1 MADVVPTPDD
11 AAGSVAVPAP
21 SNALANFLANNNR
34 VNKIYERVK
43 DFVQQPAIKRSLP
56 LMGLV
61 SLTAIG
67 ALIWFLL
74 SAPPQRDLYPGAGDA
89 DRASIASALETGG
102 IHYNINRGNGVITVS
117 EKDYY
122 KARMLLAQQGLPKSA
137 PDGDHV
143 ISSLPLGAS
152 RAVEGERLRAA
163 REVDLARTIET
174 IDVVNQARVH
184 IAEPQPSPFVRE
196 QVHGT
201 ASVMLKLMTGRN
213 LSNAQVQAI
222 QNLVAASV
230 PGMAPEAV
238 SVVDQAGHLLSATS
252 NADNDIYD
260 RQLRLQQTVEAR
272 YMDALNKLLVPLLGE
287 NNYTAEVHTD
297 LDFTESQ
304 ATRESYPKEGS
315 LRSESGSWNKDGG
328 PDQNGGIPGAMSNMP
343 PTPANPTQNPPPN
356 LQPPAQPNNQ
366 QNAQNG
372 QNGQQGQNA
381 QGQQNAQN
389 GQQGQNARA
398 PGSVPAETA
407 QQAQSRTSENFNRYY
422 ELGRE
427 VSVIR
432 NPTGSVKRVSVA
444 IALRQINH
452 GKPPSPEQ
460 VAQLEKLIKGA
471 IGFDASRGDVVA
483 ISSSDFMGGSVF
495 SLPWY
500 QNSWVPLLARNLSAL
515 LVAALVIFGFA
526 RPFLKA
532 RAEAAERRR
541 LAENPL
547 PQLETTNIDNLIAE
561 GEEPAEEAGSHA
573 ITLDMIDAAPGY
585 KARVDLVRHF
595 VKQDP
600 ARAALVVH
608 DMMRSDLKSLENH
621 NG

>member
-1 MADVVPTPDD
+1 MADVVPTPDN

-21 SNALANFLANNNR
+21 SGALANFLANNDR
-34 VNKIYERVK
+34 VNKVYERVK

-56 LMGLV
+56 LMGLI

-89 DRASIASALETGG
+89 DRASIASVLDTGG
-102 IHYNINRGNGVITVS
+102 IHYTISRNNGVISVS

-137 PDGDHV
+137 PDGDHM

-174 IDVVNQARVH
+174 IDVVSQARVH
-184 IAEPQPSPFVRE
+184 IAEQQPSPFVRE

-201 ASVMLKLMTGRN
+201 ASVMLKLVTGRN
-213 LSNAQVQAI
+213 LSNTQVQAI
-222 QNLVAASV
+222 QNLVASSV

-252 NADNDIYD
+252 NADNDAND
-260 RQLRLQQTVEAR
+260 RQLRLQQTIEAR

-287 NNYTAEVHTD
+287 NNFTAEVHTD

-372 QNGQQGQNA
+372 QNGQQA
-381 QGQQNAQN
+381 
-389 GQQGQNARA
+389 QQGQNARA

-427 VSVIR
+427 VSVVR

-444 IALRQINH
+444 LALRQINH

-532 RAEAAERRR
+532 RAEAAERSRI
-541 LAENPL
+541 AENPL
-547 PQLETTNIDNLIAE
+547 PQLEQTNIDNLIAE
-561 GEEPAEEAGSHA
+561 GEEPSEESNSQA

-585 KARVDLVRHF
+585 KARVEMVRHF

-608 DMMRSDLKSLENH
+608 DMMRSDLKSLESH

>member
-1 MADVVPTPDD
+1 MR
-11 AAGSVAVPAP
+11 
-21 SNALANFLANNNR
+21 L
-34 VNKIYERVK
+34 I
-43 DFVQQPAIKRSLP
+43 
-56 LMGLV
+56 

-222 QNLVAASV
+222 QNLVAASL

-252 NADNDIYD
+252 NADNDIND
-260 RQLRLQQTVEAR
+260 RQLRLQQTLEAR

-297 LDFTESQ
+297 LDFTEVRRPEKAIQ
-304 ATRESYPKEGS
+304 KKALCVPKVVAGTKTVGPTRMAVFRGLCPIC
-315 LRSESGSWNKDGG
+315 R
-328 PDQNGGIPGAMSNMP
+328 QHP
-343 PTPANPTQNPPPN
+343 PT
-356 LQPPAQPNNQ
+356 QPKTRRRIYSHRLN
-366 QNAQNG
+366 
-372 QNGQQGQNA
+372 
-381 QGQQNAQN
+381 
-389 GQQGQNARA
+389 RI
-398 PGSVPAETA
+398 
-407 QQAQSRTSENFNRYY
+407 TSKMR
-422 ELGRE
+422 RM
-427 VSVIR
+427 
-432 NPTGSVKRVSVA
+432 
-444 IALRQINH
+444 
-452 GKPPSPEQ
+452 
-460 VAQLEKLIKGA
+460 
-471 IGFDASRGDVVA
+471 ASRGRMHKASRTVKTLSKGKMPVHRDLFRQKRHSRHRPEHLK
-483 ISSSDFMGGSVF
+483 IST
-495 SLPWY
+495 
-500 QNSWVPLLARNLSAL
+500 
-515 LVAALVIFGFA
+515 VIM
-526 RPFLKA
+526 
-532 RAEAAERRR
+532 
-541 LAENPL
+541 N
-547 PQLETTNIDNLIAE
+547 
-561 GEEPAEEAGSHA
+561 
-573 ITLDMIDAAPGY
+573 
-585 KARVDLVRHF
+585 
-595 VKQDP
+595 
-600 ARAALVVH
+600 
-608 DMMRSDLKSLENH
+608 
-621 NG
+621 